1 MWTGTYGNACSWTC
15 PRCPRAD
22 WLPPARRRRTHR
34 PCMSPNAPRDRPAAR
49 ANVLTLVMHM
59 TDTPALRTLLAEKG
73 LPVPPSIAS
82 SDEVAEIGLARLPHG
97 PVHNW
102 GLDDDAAGWACGRDF
117 RLWSGQPA
125 AADCWHQVDFAAG
138 NAPCGRSFGDWPESR
153 LPRRVLSRAGT
164 AVCTFRPDA
173 AVRQR
178 SSQAPRRVLA
188 ERLLAGSRSWRW
200 TTSRVGRC

>member
-1 MWTGTYGNACSWTC
+1 MLPAQTGVRQTSTPSRISASCMALALRMWTGTYGNACSWTC

-102 GLDDDAAGWACGRDF
+102 GLDDDTAGWALLSASGR
-117 RLWSGQPA
+117 
-125 AADCWHQVDFAAG
+125 
-138 NAPCGRSFGDWPESR
+138 
-153 LPRRVLSRAGT
+153 RA
-164 AVCTFRPDA
+164 
-173 AVRQR
+173 
-178 SSQAPRRVLA
+178 RVLA
-188 ERLLAGSRSWRW
+188 VEKAS
-200 TTSRVGRC
+200 